1 MNLLSTE
8 WANAL
13 NVIGFTF
20 LMVFLLLILV
30 VLILNI
36 WGKLIT
42 STNRTSQVRIEKEAN
57 LITNS
62 VSENVGNQ
70 LLTGEISGEEIAA
83 ISMALYSCFSENHDN
98 ESNVITLKKVS
109 KSYSPWSS
117 KIYGLN
123 VFNN

>member
-1 MNLLSTE
+1 MKLLSTE

-36 WGKLIT
+36 LGKLIT
-42 STNRTSQVRIEKEAN
+42 SANRTSQVRIKKEAN

-62 VSENVGNQ
+62 VSKNAGNQ
-70 LLTGEISGEEIAA
+70 LFTDEISGEEIAA
-83 ISMALYSCFSENHDN
+83 ISMALYSCFSEEHDN
-98 ESNVITLKKVS
+98 ESDVVTIRKTS

-123 VFNN
+123 VFH